1 MPFSGSTFTN
11 VSGASTA
18 VAGDIVQS
26 AVWDNIHLDYA
37 TAFTQTMQQLIA
49 GITNRNILWMNG
61 GLEIWQ
67 QGNSLTISA
76 GVTQY
81 TADRWYVTTNANQTT
96 GVGTGTGLSTN
107 SNISGFVQRNSG
119 QTGVGAYTYGYPL
132 DTDELYRIRGNKV
145 SLSFLAVAGS
155 GFTPANGT
163 LTVALYVGTG
173 AVAKR
178 GVGFTGETN
187 VLTIAT
193 NLTPGGAAVA
203 ISGNS
208 SAIVPATATQGEL
221 QFTWTPVGTAPVGDF
236 IRLDDIMLESQLTS
250 AWTPTSFDRVDFP
263 TMLNGCKRFYSKTM
277 SYGITP
283 ASGTGGYQNALGTN
297 VGSIQSPFI
306 WWQFPV
312 EMRAT
317 AGITTYNPITATNS
331 NWHDLITSV
340 DLTVSVQA
348 TNTGARSTIIFA
360 ATATTTV
367 VPLNMFFIHAAA
379 SAGI

>member
-11 VSGASTA
+11 VSGATTA
-18 VAGDIVQS
+18 VAGDVVQS
-26 AVWDNIHLDYA
+26 AAWDNIHTDYA
-37 TAFTQTMQQLIA
+37 TAFTQVMSQLIA

-67 QGNSLTISA
+67 LGNSLTISA

-81 TADRWYVTTNANQTT
+81 TADRWYITTNANQIS

-107 SNISGFVQRNSG
+107 SNISGFIQRNAG
-119 QTGVGAYTYGYPL
+119 QTGVGTYVYGYPL
-132 DTDELYRIRGNKV
+132 DTDELYKMRGNKV
-145 SLSFLAVAGS
+145 SLSLLAVAGS
-155 GFTPANGT
+155 GFTPTNGT

-173 AVAKR
+173 VVAKR
-178 GVGFTGETN
+178 GVGFTGETT

-221 QFTWTPVGTAPVGDF
+221 QFTWTPVGTAPANDF
-236 IRLDDIMLESQLTS
+236 IRLDDIMLEPQLAAT
-250 AWTPTSFDRVDFP
+250 WTPTNFDRLPFI
-263 TMLNGCKRFYSKTM
+263 TMLEGCKRFFSKTFNY
-277 SYGITP
+277 SVAP
-283 ASGTGGYQNALGTN
+283 AQTGGMQGALGYVTAAN
-297 VGSIQSPFI
+297 QGAYI

-317 AGITTYNPITATNS
+317 AGIVTYNPSAGNANWRDIGVGDVVVSIDTANS
-331 NWHDLITSV
+331 GGTKGVLIY
-340 DLTVSVQA
+340 
-348 TNTGARSTIIFA
+348 G
-360 ATATTTV
+360 ATATATV
-367 VPLNMFFIHAAA
+367 AISHLLYIHAIA